1 MEKDESV
8 ASFFTKIPQVRDQ
21 LFSIEVAVVEDG
33 LLQTSIDGLPY
44 AWETFLGAVNGQE
57 IQPNFKRLWHE
68 LLQEEG
74 RI

>member
-57 IQPNFKRLWHE
+57 IQPNFKWLWHE

-74 RI
+74 QI